1 MYLRGPMQGRNR
13 LLLAFIV
20 ATAASPWRAV
30 AQNPVT
36 EPPCTPPGSELCLR
50 QQYHLHL
57 SDVFE
62 VQLAFSPEY
71 NQTVTVQ
78 PDGYI
83 VLKEAGR
90 VQAAGKTVTE
100 LQAAIAQGYTGILN
114 KPVVSIILK
123 DFFKPSFYAS
133 GEVGKPGRYELRSE
147 VTLMQAL
154 SEAGGLLNERA
165 SKKQVVVFRPLGNGT
180 YESHIIDVAAL
191 LKPKAVNGVTEDVRV
206 LPGDI
211 IYVPQ
216 NKASKIKPYLPS
228 ASAGAF
234 ISPTAF

>member
-1 MYLRGPMQGRNR
+1 MYVHPRCFVV
-13 LLLAFIV
+13 LLLAAAAVPVV
-20 ATAASPWRAV
+20 AAG
-30 AQNPVT
+30 QNPT
-36 EPPCTPPGSELCLR
+36 AEPPCTPPGSELCLR
-50 QQYHLHL
+50 QEYRLHL

-83 VLKEAGR
+83 VLKEVGR
-90 VQAAGKTVTE
+90 IQAAGKTVTE
-100 LQAAIAQGYTGILN
+100 LQAAIAQAYTGILN
-114 KPVVSIILK
+114 KPVVSIVLK

-133 GEVGKPGRYELRSE
+133 GEVAKPGRYELRSD

-180 YESHIIDVAAL
+180 YESHIVDVAVL
-191 LKPKAVNGVTEDVRV
+191 LKPKTANGITEDVRV

-216 NKASKIKPYLPS
+216 NKASKIKPFLPNASMGAYLAPS
-228 ASAGAF
+228 TF
-234 ISPTAF
+234 

>member
-1 MYLRGPMQGRNR
+1 MYRADRSSCVLI
-13 LLLAFIV
+13 LAAVVLCGVV
-20 ATAASPWRAV
+20 A
-30 AQNPVT
+30 AQNPAA
-36 EPPCTPPGSELCLR
+36 EPPCTPPSSDLCLR
-50 QQYHLHL
+50 QDYRLHL

-62 VQLAFSPEY
+62 VELAFSPEY

-78 PDGYI
+78 PDGYV
-83 VLKEAGR
+83 VLKEVGR
-90 VQAAGKTVTE
+90 VQAAGRTVTE
-100 LQAAIAQGYTGILN
+100 LQASIAKAYAGILN
-114 KPVVSIILK
+114 QPVVSIVLK

-133 GEVGKPGRYELRSE
+133 GEVGKPGRYELRSD

-180 YESHIIDVAAL
+180 YESHIIDVATL
-191 LKPKAVNGVTEDVRV
+191 LKPKGVNGITEDVRV

-216 NKASKIKPYLPS
+216 NRASKIKPYLPN
-228 ASAGAF
+228 ASMGAYLAPSTF
-234 ISPTAF
+234 

>member
-1 MYLRGPMQGRNR
+1 MYRADRSSRMLILAAA
-13 LLLAFIV
+13 LLCGG
-20 ATAASPWRAV
+20 AA
-30 AQNPVT
+30 AQNPAA

-50 QQYHLHL
+50 QEYRLHL
-57 SDVFE
+57 SDVFAVE
-62 VQLAFSPEY
+62 LAFSPEY

-78 PDGYI
+78 PDGYV
-83 VLKEAGR
+83 VLQEVGR
-90 VQAAGKTVTE
+90 VQAAGRTVTE
-100 LQAAIAQGYTGILN
+100 LQASIAQVYSGILN
-114 KPVVSIILK
+114 KPVVSIVLK

-180 YESHIIDVAAL
+180 YESHIIDVATL
-191 LKPKAVNGVTEDVRV
+191 LKPKGVNGITEDVRV

-216 NKASKIKPYLPS
+216 NRASKIKPYLPN
-228 ASAGAF
+228 ASMGAYLAPSTF
-234 ISPTAF
+234 

>member
-1 MYLRGPMQGRNR
+1 MLRRQP
-13 LLLAFIV
+13 LLLVLLFCSISLCRLMA
-20 ATAASPWRAV
+20 
-30 AQNPVT
+30 AQNPAA
-36 EPPCTPPGSELCLR
+36 EAPCTPPGSDLCLR
-50 QQYHLHL
+50 QEYRLHL

-62 VQLAFSPEY
+62 VQFSFSPEY

-78 PDGYI
+78 PDGYV

-90 VQAAGKTVTE
+90 LQAAGKTVTE
-100 LQAAIAQGYTGILN
+100 LQAAIAQAYTGILN
-114 KPVVSIILK
+114 RPAVSIILK

-133 GEVGKPGRYELRSE
+133 GEVGKPGRYELRSD

-180 YESHIIDVAAL
+180 YESHIINVATL
-191 LKPKAVNGVTEDVRV
+191 LKPKSANAITEDVRV
-206 LPGDI
+206 QPGDI

-216 NKASKIKPYLPS
+216 NKASKIKPFLPNASMGAYLAPNT
-228 ASAGAF
+228 F
-234 ISPTAF
+234 

>member
-1 MYLRGPMQGRNR
+1 MFRSPRLLA
-13 LLLAFIV
+13 LLLAS
-20 ATAASPWRAV
+20 AAMAISAA
-30 AQNPVT
+30 AQNPPA

-50 QQYHLHL
+50 QEYRLHL

-62 VQLAFSPEY
+62 IQLAFAPEY

-78 PDGYI
+78 PDGFI

-100 LQAAIAQGYTGILN
+100 LQAAIAQAYTGILN

-180 YESHIIDVAAL
+180 YESHIIDVATL
-191 LKPKAVNGVTEDVRV
+191 LKPKGVNGVTEDVRV

-216 NKASKIKPYLPS
+216 NKASKIKPYLPN
-228 ASAGAF
+228 ASMGAYLA
-234 ISPTAF
+234 PTTF

>member
-1 MYLRGPMQGRNR
+1 MHRANQFPRV
-13 LLLAFIV
+13 LLLAASTLCGV
-20 ATAASPWRAV
+20 AS
-30 AQNPVT
+30 AQNPVA

-50 QQYHLHL
+50 QEYRLHL
-57 SDVFE
+57 SDVFAIE
-62 VQLAFSPEY
+62 LAFSPEY

-83 VLKEAGR
+83 VLKEVGR

-100 LQAAIAQGYTGILN
+100 LQAAIAQAYTGMLN
-114 KPVVSIILK
+114 KPVVSIVLK

-165 SKKQVVVFRPLGNGT
+165 NKKQVVVFRPLGNGT
-180 YESHIIDVAAL
+180 YESHVIDVASL

-216 NKASKIKPYLPS
+216 NKLSKVKPFLPNASMGAYL
-228 ASAGAF
+228 
-234 ISPTAF
+234 SPTVF